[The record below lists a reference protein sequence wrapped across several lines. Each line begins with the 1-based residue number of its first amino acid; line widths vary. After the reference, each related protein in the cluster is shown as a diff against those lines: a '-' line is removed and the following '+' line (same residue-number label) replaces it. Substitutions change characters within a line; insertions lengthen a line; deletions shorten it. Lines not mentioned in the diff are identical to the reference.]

1 LESPVT
7 LVALSAGQHP
17 EDTKGEYIRLWC
29 MNALHTNKWRNPY
42 PYDVPPYLSS
52 KDKARFDFLC
62 QELLPADVK
71 RWNSLAEL
79 HLRSRLF
86 E

>member
-1 LESPVT
+1 VT
-7 LVALSAGQHP
+7 FIASSAGQHP
-17 EDTKGEYIRLWC
+17 EDSKEEYIRLWC
-29 MNALHTNKWRNPY
+29 MNALHTDKWRNSY
-42 PYDVPPYLSS
+42 PSDVPSYLSLE
-52 KDKARFDFLC
+52 DKARFDILC
-62 QELLPADVK
+62 ENLLPADVK